1 MSKKPSTDRKPTRN
15 VTASDLQLPGS
26 LKDVEVGDWVW
37 IESRHPYDNTKER
50 RLTKITGIGVNNR
63 LYICMETATD
73 LMTNWRYG
81 FDPLTGKA
89 YNYDR
94 DTMVF
99 ATQDEITAE
108 LKRQTEQDAEEQRM
122 SEARRQLHL
131 AQEAAP
137 ELLDALR
144 TLYRAAFDH
153 LTNAP
158 GCSEALEKAER
169 AIEKATG
176 QAGREVTRE

>member
-1 MSKKPSTDRKPTRN
+1 MSTDRKPTRN
-15 VTASDLQLPGS
+15 VTAADLELAGGLQ
-26 LKDVEVGDWVW
+26 DVEVGDWVW
-37 IESRHPYDNTKER
+37 IEHMHPYDNSKER
-50 RLTKITGIGVNNR
+50 RLTKITGIGPKGR

-73 LMTNWRYG
+73 LLENWRYG

-89 YNYDR
+89 WHYDR

-99 ATQDEITAE
+99 ATQDEIAAE
-108 LKRQTEQDAEEQRM
+108 LARLTEEDQEEQRK

-158 GCSEALEKAER
+158 GCSDALEKAER
-169 AIEKATG
+169 TIARATG
-176 QAGREVTRE
+176 K